1 MQFDYVL
8 MFGVV
13 RSVYTASYGHLGSLL
28 RGPYIRATFST
39 LSRVLIVR
47 VPGTLCLP
55 EHQPLCL
62 EAPIILTVS

>member
-28 RGPYIRATFST
+28 RGPYIRATFGT

-47 VPGTLCLP
+47 VVRYVLQKINRFVLK
-55 EHQPLCL
+55 LR
-62 EAPIILTVS
+62 SS